1 MTLPVIGLVLLAA
14 ALHASWNALVK
25 AGGDKLVVLSLAI
38 LGSGL
43 PAVVVLPFVPFPDPA
58 SWPYLLA
65 SVLIHQGYYFCLV
78 YAYKHG
84 DLSQVY
90 PIARGAAP
98 LMVGVGAWV
107 LAGEV
112 LSVPEAAGIA
122 IASAGIMS
130 LAFAR
135 RNGAP
140 DNPKAILFALGTGV
154 CIAGYSLADGMGVRR
169 TPEAASYIA
178 WMFALEA
185 PLLVLIAMARRRG
198 RVWTAFRPHLLTGLF
213 GGLIAATAYGIV
225 IWAMSLAPI
234 AHVVALRETSV
245 ILAAI
250 IGTAVLGEPFGR
262 LRVAAAAIVAA
273 GAALLQIGG

>member
-14 ALHASWNALVK
+14 ALHATWNALVK

-43 PAVVVLPFVPFPDPA
+43 PAVVALPFVPLPDPA
-58 SWPYLLA
+58 SWPYIAA
-65 SVLIHQGYYFCLV
+65 SVLIHQAYYFCLV

-98 LMVGVGAWV
+98 LMVGVGAWL
-107 LAGEV
+107 LAREA

-122 IASAGIMS
+122 IASMGIMS

-154 CIAGYSLADGMGVRR
+154 CIAGYSLADGMGVRQ
-169 TPEAASYIA
+169 TAEAASYIA

-185 PLLVLIAMARRRG
+185 PILLLVAMARRRG
-198 RVWTAFRPHLLTGLF
+198 RLWPAFRPHLLTGLF

-225 IWAMSLAPI
+225 IWAMSLAPM

-245 ILAAI
+245 ILAAL
-250 IGTAVLGEPFGR
+250 IGTMMLGEPFGGR
-262 LRVAAAAIVAA
+262 RVAAAAIVAA
-273 GAALLQIGG
+273 GAALLQISG

>member
-98 LMVGVGAWV
+98 LMVGVGAWF

-122 IASAGIMS
+122 IASAGLLS
-130 LAFAR
+130 LALAR

-140 DNPKAILFALGTGV
+140 DTHK
-154 CIAGYSLADGMGVRR
+154 MGN
-169 TPEAASYIA
+169 
-178 WMFALEA
+178 
-185 PLLVLIAMARRRG
+185 
-198 RVWTAFRPHLLTGLF
+198 
-213 GGLIAATAYGIV
+213 
-225 IWAMSLAPI
+225 
-234 AHVVALRETSV
+234 
-245 ILAAI
+245 
-250 IGTAVLGEPFGR
+250 
-262 LRVAAAAIVAA
+262 
-273 GAALLQIGG
+273 